1 MASIYPNDASR
12 QALVVFRMTKGSGE
26 FFDLSTSPITRASFE
41 IGGYTPDENDLNQAE
56 PYFITDACSDVRPT
70 LRSARK
76 TALNMTVFL
85 MSLIKSIVCTAAT
98 AMQTARFMRSSNDN

>member
-1 MASIYPNDASR
+1 MASIYPNDVSR

-56 PYFITDACSDVRPT
+56 PYFITGACIGCKAYLAVCPQNCIEHD
-70 LRSARK
+70 
-76 TALNMTVFL
+76 
-85 MSLIKSIVCTAAT
+85 SLPYVIDQKHCLHCGNCYADCPVHAVIK
-98 AMQTARFMRSSNDN
+98 R